1 MSNANATQDGVNTD
15 DQDLENQTDVAEN
28 AENDSDVEAF
38 YAEDNDTIP
47 LEGMVSAS
55 EVDRLNEEL
64 AKMKEQALRALAEAE
79 NTRRRAQK
87 DREDATKFA
96 IASFARDLLPV
107 ADNLRRA
114 LDAIKSDMIEDN
126 PAIKSLM
133 DGVNATERELLRT
146 FEKNGM
152 EKIEPMGQAFDPNAH
167 EVMFE
172 MPAAG
177 NPAGMV
183 MQVMEAGYSL
193 KGRILRPARVG
204 VAADE
209 GQGSMPKDGE
219 APANGGIDVNA

>member
-1 MSNANATQDGVNTD
+1 MTEQNAPKPDMNEAP
-15 DQDLENQTDVAEN
+15 EAAEN
-28 AENDSDVEAF
+28 VDSPQAPADQEVEQF
-38 YAEDNDTIP
+38 YSEQSDNIP
-47 LEGMVSAS
+47 LDGIASSS
-55 EVDRLNEEL
+55 EVDRLTAEL

-107 ADNLRRA
+107 ADNMRRA
-114 LDAIKSDMIEDN
+114 LDAISSELVESSPEVKN
-126 PAIKSLM
+126 LM
-133 DGVNATERELLRT
+133 DGINATERELLRT

-152 EKIEPMGQAFDPNAH
+152 EKIEPMGQAFDPNMH

-172 MPAAG
+172 MPAG
-177 NPAGMV
+177 GKPAGTIL
-183 MQVMEAGYSL
+183 QVMEPGYAL

-209 GQGSMPKDGE
+209 GQGAA
-219 APANGGIDVNA
+219 APSAAGDDSVDVSA